1 MASRERYCAGVEVRV
16 IRDDQ
21 LKILCILKGAESLI
35 SSDALCN
42 DSQARRDGASH
53 VVGGRGWGLKPSEVW
68 SARDISALDLCG
80 SK

>member
-1 MASRERYCAGVEVRV
+1 MEVRV

-42 DSQARRDGASH
+42 DSQARARRDGASH
-53 VVGGRGWGLKPSEVW
+53 AVVGEAGG
-68 SARDISALDLCG
+68 
-80 SK
+80 